1 MNSRTTSDIGDKST
15 HKASGSQD
23 QLRQQL
29 HSKITYIQSQID
41 ALPESMPESHQYLM
55 RQLDH
60 HQQQLLALM
69 LQEEFGIIEATRAT
83 SNEEQQ

>member
-23 QLRQQL
+23 HLCQQL

-60 HQQQLLALM
+60 NQQQLLALM
-69 LQEEFGIIEATRAT
+69 LQEDFSMIEASSGTRNDDT
-83 SNEEQQ
+83 Q

>member
-1 MNSRTTSDIGDKST
+1 MNSRTTSDIGDIST
-15 HKASGSQD
+15 HKSSESQD

-69 LQEEFGIIEATRAT
+69 LQDEFGVIEASSGTIDGDT
-83 SNEEQQ
+83 Q

>member
-41 ALPESMPESHQYLM
+41 ALPEFMPESHQYLM

-69 LQEEFGIIEATRAT
+69 LQDEFDVIETSSGTRDGET
-83 SNEEQQ
+83 R